1 MYVRNSQSGISPLK
15 IEAMSVQSRVIPTS
29 QWVKN
34 TLVDGVNAFIKNNEG
49 ILRTEPKELLLRCC
63 TEMVEVYNDSL
74 VHFAAKGYP
83 MQNHLVRCGLKTL
96 VIMR

>member
-34 TLVDGVNAFIKNNEG
+34 TLGDGVNAFIKNNEG
-49 ILRTEPKELLLRCC
+49 IFRTEPKELLLRCNERVDEY
-63 TEMVEVYNDSL
+63 T
-74 VHFAAKGYP
+74 F
-83 MQNHLVRCGLKTL
+83 LKIYYGQ
-96 VIMR
+96 V